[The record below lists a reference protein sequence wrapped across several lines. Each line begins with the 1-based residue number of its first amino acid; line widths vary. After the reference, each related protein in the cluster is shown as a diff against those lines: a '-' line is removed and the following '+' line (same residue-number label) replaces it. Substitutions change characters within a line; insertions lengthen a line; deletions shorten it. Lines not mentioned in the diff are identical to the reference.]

1 MSKKTLVHIKSWK
14 ELRDKIKW
22 FDEENKII
30 EVMKYWQKVPI
41 VHYVMDWDKPE
52 NWLTPWEIIHD
63 DYYDDVA
70 ISYMMAET
78 LILDGMDPSRIELRY
93 VQDKTDK
100 SRFMIL
106 IIDGK
111 YVLNYSYG
119 EVLTVNQIQ
128 NNIITYSRY
137 SKIDDKYTDIT
148 GE

>member
-22 FDEENKII
+22 FDDENKII
-30 EVMKYWQKVPI
+30 EVMKYWQKVPT

-52 NWLTPWEIIHD
+52 KWLTPWEIIHD

-70 ISYMMAET
+70 IVYMMAET

-111 YVLNYSYG
+111 YVLNYSYD
-119 EVLTVNQIQ
+119 EVLTVKQIQ

>member
-22 FDEENKII
+22 FDDENKII
-30 EVMKYWQKVPI
+30 EVMKYWQKVPT

-52 NWLTPWEIIHD
+52 KWLTPWEIIHD

-70 ISYMMAET
+70 IVYMMAET

-93 VQDKTDK
+93 IQDKTDK

-111 YVLNYSYG
+111 YVLNYSYD
-119 EVLTVNQIQ
+119 EVLTVKQIQ